1 VSELFRNPL
10 PILESVQAPPVCAF
24 HLSESTLSHDQIRDA
39 LRAALCAG
47 KGDNYYCWPREVF
60 DDYVIYEIEAP
71 TGQALYRRGYTID
84 GDGNVTLGDEQP
96 VRVETKYVPVTEA
109 VRDRLQGGALLE
121 SLDTEGWK
129 WRIQVIA
136 AGRSAN
142 GNEYPLNVLHEAVN
156 AYAGVPAFYGRGVDH
171 NPNERGFDSIAGY
184 VTDPA
189 PNPRGIEATLEINRG
204 KPEMREAFMH
214 GYDVAQR
221 TGRSPFGFS
230 HVVPAGGAIVEAIKP
245 RGYRVKAITQVSSV
259 DVVVTPAA
267 GGALLN
273 PLSESQDSFVPDP
286 LQEAIVNV
294 AELLA
299 RYRAGNRLT
308 QDEWKFLQESLPADE
323 FSALLTEAIPTKPV
337 ETPAEPA
344 TPNTAPLDEATR
356 RIEEA
361 AAAAERRFQ
370 LAECKA
376 TLAELLAESKLP
388 QKFQDAIRADFKE
401 RIFESADLE
410 ARIGRDKE
418 LFAEAAAVKPH
429 GLGAVV
435 VTEDQ
440 REKHQKAMDGLVW
453 GRTIDGVKPFLT
465 LKEAY
470 QAVSGD
476 YRDSYIDGILAQR
489 VLQEARTFTGDD
501 RLLAESVTT
510 TTFGDVLGDSIR
522 RRMLQ
527 EYARPDRQTWRQIVT
542 TTPVVDFRT
551 VERTRWGGYD
561 FLPVVGEGAPYQPL
575 DTPGDEKATDSLD
588 KRGGLEDLTLEAI
601 ANDDMGLV
609 RRIPVKLG
617 YAAVD
622 TLYNEVWN
630 VTIKDNATA
639 SYDTTA
645 LYHNNHANTGT
656 TAFDNAGAGLLAV
669 ETAMRD
675 QLDYGNQTGL
685 PLGEANMP
693 RILAIPNELRVVAY
707 QAVTGMT
714 PGGAT
719 VPNMFQGRY
728 EVIVVDSWTD
738 ATDWYAFADPSL
750 NPVLEVGFYQGR
762 EEPELFVQD
771 AANVG
776 SMFTADK
783 VTWKIRHI
791 WYVMII
797 DHRGTYRMVVAN

>member
-1 VSELFRNPL
+1 
-10 PILESVQAPPVCAF
+10 
-24 HLSESTLSHDQIRDA
+24 
-39 LRAALCAG
+39 
-47 KGDNYYCWPREVF
+47 
-60 DDYVIYEIEAP
+60 
-71 TGQALYRRGYTID
+71 
-84 GDGNVTLGDEQP
+84 
-96 VRVETKYVPVTEA
+96 
-109 VRDRLQGGALLE
+109 
-121 SLDTEGWK
+121 
-129 WRIQVIA
+129 
-136 AGRSAN
+136 
-142 GNEYPLNVLHEAVN
+142 
-156 AYAGVPAFYGRGVDH
+156 
-171 NPNERGFDSIAGY
+171 
-184 VTDPA
+184 
-189 PNPRGIEATLEINRG
+189 
-204 KPEMREAFMH
+204 
-214 GYDVAQR
+214 
-221 TGRSPFGFS
+221 
-230 HVVPAGGAIVEAIKP
+230 
-245 RGYRVKAITQVSSV
+245 
-259 DVVVTPAA
+259 
-267 GGALLN
+267 
-273 PLSESQDSFVPDP
+273 
-286 LQEAIVNV
+286 
-294 AELLA
+294 
-299 RYRAGNRLT
+299 
-308 QDEWKFLQESLPADE
+308 
-323 FSALLTEAIPTKPV
+323 
-337 ETPAEPA
+337 
-344 TPNTAPLDEATR
+344 
-356 RIEEA
+356 
-361 AAAAERRFQ
+361 
-370 LAECKA
+370 
-376 TLAELLAESKLP
+376 
-388 QKFQDAIRADFKE
+388 
-401 RIFESADLE
+401 
-410 ARIGRDKE
+410 
-418 LFAEAAAVKPH
+418 
-429 GLGAVV
+429 
-435 VTEDQ
+435 
-440 REKHQKAMDGLVW
+440 MDGLVW
-453 GRTIDGVKPFLT
+453 GKTIDGVKPFLT

-561 FLPVVGEGAPYQPL
+561 FLPVVGQGAPYQPL

-639 SYDTTA
+639 SYDSTT